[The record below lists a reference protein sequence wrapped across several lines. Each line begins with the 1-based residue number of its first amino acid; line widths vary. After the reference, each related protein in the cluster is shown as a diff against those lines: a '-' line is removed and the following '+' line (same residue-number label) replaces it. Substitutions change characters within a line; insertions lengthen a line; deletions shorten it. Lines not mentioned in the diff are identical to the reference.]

1 MLKLTTL
8 RGVIIAVAALALVA
22 RCTGGG
28 HAKSDPASSLGPFA
42 PNAPPTGAPVTLT
55 QIQGAKGDK
64 IPLGDGLSLVV
75 PEGSKT
81 EHPASQ
87 TAGSDVTMYRMP
99 DANAVGFPPVK
110 VTWGVDKTTGVV
122 EASWTH
128 ENIME
133 VNKSVSNY
141 VRSSATWPG
150 AKVAVVATWTEEVPT
165 TTGTLVT
172 EALALWVETPS
183 GTVAMMLVGA
193 PKGQLDGSTALNAL
207 RSLTIG

>member
-1 MLKLTTL
+1 MLRLTTL
-8 RGVIIAVAALALVA
+8 RGVIVAVAALALVA
-22 RCTGGG
+22 GCTATGKGTAKPVGGV
-28 HAKSDPASSLGPFA
+28 FA
-42 PNAPPTGAPVTLT
+42 PTGAPVTLT
-55 QIQGAKGDK
+55 QIQGAAGNK

-99 DANAVGFPPVK
+99 DANAVGFPAVK

-150 AKVAVVATWTEEVPT
+150 AKVAVVATWTEEVPAAA
-165 TTGTLVT
+165 GTVAT
-172 EALALWVETPS
+172 DVLALWVQTAS
-183 GTVAMMLVGA
+183 GTVALLLAVA
-193 PKGQLDGSTALNAL
+193 PKGQLDGSTALDAL